1 MLRSYAV
8 LECSLVGDVLDVVIL
23 VSCRTV
29 CLVSVAVRPL
39 HDGGRPGWRLLLDLV
54 PNAGIAV
61 HVLVCMETPPRLR
74 RLLLVLD

>member
-39 HDGGRPGWRLLLDLV
+39 HDGGRPGCRLLLDLV

-61 HVLVCMETPPRLR
+61 HVLVSMETPPRLR
-74 RLLLVLD
+74 RPLRVLD